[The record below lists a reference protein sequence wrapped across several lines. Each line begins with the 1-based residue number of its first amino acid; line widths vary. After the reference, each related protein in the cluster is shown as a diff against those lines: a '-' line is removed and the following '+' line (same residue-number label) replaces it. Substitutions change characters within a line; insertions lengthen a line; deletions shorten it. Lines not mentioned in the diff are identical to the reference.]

1 MKLLKVAEIFKSIQ
15 GESLFAGLPC
25 TFVRLSGCNLRC
37 SYCDTKWA
45 WKCGKNISV
54 DNIVATVRGLGC
66 SLVEITGGEPL
77 MHKNSISLMNKLV
90 KDGFTVLLET
100 NGSLPLKGV
109 PAAVV
114 RIVDIK
120 TPGSGMSGKNNYSIL
135 KSLTFRDEVKFVV
148 TDEADYIW
156 TKLVIER
163 FKLASKVRIAVS
175 PAGDRRFAAKVAGW
189 LASDSLPARLNLQ
202 LHKILWPKVDRGV

>member
-37 SYCDTKWA
+37 KYCDTKWA
-45 WKCGKNISV
+45 WKGGKNVSV
-54 DNIVATVRGLGC
+54 ESIVTAVRDFGC

-77 MHKNSISLMNKLV
+77 LHKNSIPLMKQLL
-90 KDGFTVLLET
+90 KEGYTVLLET
-100 NGSLPLKGV
+100 NGSLSLKGI
-109 PAAVV
+109 PSAVV

-120 TPGSGMSGKNNYSIL
+120 TPGSGMSDKNNFAIL
-135 KSLTFRDEVKFVV
+135 KTLTFRDEVKFVV
-148 TDEADYIW
+148 TDEADYVW
-156 TKLVIER
+156 TKLVMER
-163 FKLASKVRIAVS
+163 FKLASKVRVAIS
-175 PAGDRRFAAKVAGW
+175 PSGDRRFAAKVAAW
-189 LASDSLPARLNLQ
+189 LAADSLPARLNLQ